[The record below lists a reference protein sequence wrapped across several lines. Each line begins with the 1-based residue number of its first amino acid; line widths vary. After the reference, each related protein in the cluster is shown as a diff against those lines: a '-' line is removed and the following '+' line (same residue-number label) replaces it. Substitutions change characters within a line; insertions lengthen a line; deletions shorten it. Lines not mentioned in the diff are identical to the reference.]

1 MYNATRVG
9 DESMRGRLGKRKHG
23 RGKTPYSGAIGIG
36 VGVLALV
43 GTISLLLLLRRRAKR
58 NGSSTEEVNKDPRP
72 RENEGRSER
81 EETSAEGAREYFGKL
96 IEETNKRSRS
106 SSQN

>member
-1 MYNATRVG
+1 MT
-9 DESMRGRLGKRKHG
+9 
-23 RGKTPYSGAIGIG
+23 
-36 VGVLALV
+36 

-81 EETSAEGAREYFGKL
+81 EETSAEGPREYFGKL

-106 SSQN
+106 STLTEKREVDPLTSRKGRYSRSARPSEQT